1 MIFHP
6 RIRHIAAKGPV
17 FIGQGPILSTF
28 LSLSRN
34 IDGLQFPGTASA
46 NTLESAAELGLA
58 SLHHDDV
65 RSLLPDMFQIRHEL
79 LTMSDRELLVEREL
93 LDRGLTDIASC
104 RVFVCAE
111 DGSTSVLMNGDDHLW
126 LHMTAPG
133 SAFRELWDRMS
144 AVESALARHLRF
156 AFHPRLGYL
165 TSSAA
170 LVGTGLKITFLIH
183 LPALGLS
190 GRRKKI
196 LEHLKDAGLS
206 AEPYFPVDGK
216 AAGNLFLISNTTTL
230 GEREEDLGARM
241 TEIVTAI
248 SREEE
253 RTRADLISGQ
263 KLLFLNACGRAY
275 GLLRNADLIPTSE
288 ALDALSIMKLGADSG
303 VFRHFTRR
311 DWAELLL
318 ECQPAHLCSRRN
330 MNLSPLERG
339 EYRATRFRE
348 RLNGPEPPPD
358 DGISAGPDN

>member
-6 RIRHIAAKGPV
+6 RIRHVAAKGPA

-34 IDGLQFPGTASA
+34 IDGFQFPATASS
-46 NTLESAAELGLA
+46 NILESAAELGLA
-58 SLHHDDV
+58 ALHHEDV
-65 RSLLPDMFQIRHEL
+65 RGLLPSMFQIKHEL
-79 LTMSDRELLVEREL
+79 LTVSDRELLVEREL
-93 LDRGLTDIASC
+93 LDRSHTDTAPC

-126 LHMTAPG
+126 LHMTAAG

-144 AVESALARHLRF
+144 ALESALARHLRF

-165 TSSAA
+165 TSAA
-170 LVGTGLKITFLIH
+170 SLAGTGLKITFLIH

-196 LEHLKDAGLS
+196 LERLEDAGLT
-206 AEPYFPVDGK
+206 AAPYFPVDGK
-216 AAGNLFLISNTTTL
+216 AAGNLFLISNSTSL
-230 GEREEDLGARM
+230 GEREEDLGLRM
-241 TEIVTAI
+241 TKMVSAI

-253 RTRADLISGQ
+253 RTRAELLGNQ

-275 GLLRNADLIPTSE
+275 GLLRNTYLIPTSE

-303 VFRHFTRR
+303 VFRHFTRQ

-318 ECQPAHLCSRRN
+318 ECQPAHLCCRKN
-330 MNLSPLERG
+330 MNLPPLERG
-339 EYRATRFRE
+339 EYRATCFRE
-348 RLNGPEPPPD
+348 RLHGPEPAPGAGEPD
-358 DGISAGPDN
+358 VPDA

>member
-6 RIRHIAAKGPV
+6 RIRHLADSGPV

-34 IDGLQFPGTASA
+34 LDGFQFPASA
-46 NTLESAAELGLA
+46 SSNTLESVAELSLA
-58 SLHHDDV
+58 ALHHDDV
-65 RSLLPDMFQIRHEL
+65 RSLLPSMFQIKHEL
-79 LTMSDRELLVEREL
+79 LTTSDRDLLVEREL
-93 LDRGLTDIASC
+93 MDRSQTDVAPC

-111 DGSTSVLMNGDDHLW
+111 DGSASVLMNGDDHIW

-144 AVESALARHLRF
+144 ALESALARHLRF
-156 AFHPRLGYL
+156 TFHPRLGYL
-165 TSSAA
+165 TSSPS

-196 LEHLKDAGLS
+196 LERLEDAGLS
-206 AEPYFPVDGK
+206 AAPYFPVDGK
-216 AAGNLFLISNTTTL
+216 AAGNLFLISNRTTL
-230 GEREEDLGARM
+230 GEREEDLGLRM
-241 TEIVTAI
+241 TELVTAI

-253 RTRADLISGQ
+253 RTRAELVTRQ
-263 KLLFLNACGRAY
+263 KLLFLNACGRSY
-275 GLLRNADLIPTSE
+275 GLLRNTYLIPTAE

-318 ECQPAHLCSRRN
+318 ECQPAHLCCRKN
-330 MNLSPLERG
+330 MALSPMERG
-339 EYRATRFRE
+339 KCRATCFRE
-348 RLNGPEPPPD
+348 RLHGPEPATESD
-358 DGISAGPDN
+358 IPDN

>member
-6 RIRHIAAKGPV
+6 RIRHLADGGPV

-34 IDGLQFPGTASA
+34 IDGFQFPASA
-46 NTLESAAELGLA
+46 SSNTLESVAELGLA
-58 SLHHDDV
+58 ALHHDDV
-65 RSLLPDMFQIRHEL
+65 RSLLPSMFQIKHEL
-79 LTMSDRELLVEREL
+79 LTTSDRDLLVEREL
-93 LDRGLTDIASC
+93 MDRSQTDVAPC

-111 DGSTSVLMNGDDHLW
+111 DGSASVLMNGDDHIW
-126 LHMTAPG
+126 LHITAPG

-144 AVESALARHLRF
+144 ALESALARHLRF
-156 AFHPRLGYL
+156 TFHPRLGYL
-165 TSSAA
+165 TSSPS

-196 LEHLKDAGLS
+196 LERLEDAGLS
-206 AEPYFPVDGK
+206 AAPYFPVDGK
-216 AAGNLFLISNTTTL
+216 AAGNLFLISNRTTL
-230 GEREEDLGARM
+230 GEREEDLGLRM
-241 TEIVTAI
+241 TEFVTAI

-253 RTRADLISGQ
+253 RTRAELVTGQ
-263 KLLFLNACGRAY
+263 KLLFLNACGRSY
-275 GLLRNADLIPTSE
+275 GLLRNTYLIPTAE

-318 ECQPAHLCSRRN
+318 ECQPAHLCCRKN
-330 MNLSPLERG
+330 MALTPMERG
-339 EYRATRFRE
+339 ECRATCFRE
-348 RLNGPEPPPD
+348 RLHGPEPAAESD
-358 DGISAGPDN
+358 IPDN

>member
-6 RIRHIAAKGPV
+6 RIRHVAAKGPV

-34 IDGLQFPGTASA
+34 LDGFQFPATASA
-46 NTLESAAELGLA
+46 NILESVAELSLA
-58 SLHHDDV
+58 AMHHEDV
-65 RSLLPDMFQIRHEL
+65 HGLLPSMFQIKHEL
-79 LTMSDRELLVEREL
+79 LTTSDRELLVEREL
-93 LDRGLTDIASC
+93 MDRSHTGIAPC

-111 DGSTSVLMNGDDHLW
+111 DGSTSILLNGDDHIW

-133 SAFRELWDRMS
+133 PAFRETWERMS
-144 AVESALARHLRF
+144 ELESALARHLRF
-156 AFHPRLGYL
+156 AFHPRFGYL
-165 TSSAA
+165 TSSPSLA
-170 LVGTGLKITFLIH
+170 GTGLRITFLIH

-190 GRRKKI
+190 GRRKHI
-196 LEHLKDAGLS
+196 LEHLEDAGLS
-206 AEPYFPVDGK
+206 AAPYFPVDGK
-216 AAGNLFLISNTTTL
+216 AAGNLFLISNKTTL
-230 GEREEDLGARM
+230 GEREADLGLRM

-253 RTRADLISGQ
+253 RTRADLISRQ

-275 GLLRNADLIPTSE
+275 GLLRNTYLIPTAE

-303 VFRHFTRR
+303 VFEYFTRR

-318 ECQPAHLCSRRN
+318 DCQPAHLCCGMN

-339 EYRATRFRE
+339 KYRATCFRE
-348 RLNGPEPPPD
+348 RLNGPENVPETGD
-358 DGISAGPDN
+358 ETET

>member
-6 RIRHIAAKGPV
+6 RIRHVAAKGPV

-34 IDGLQFPGTASA
+34 IEGFQFPATASA
-46 NTLESAAELGLA
+46 NILESVAELTLA
-58 SLHHDDV
+58 AMHHEDV
-65 RSLLPDMFQIRHEL
+65 HSLLPSMFQIKHEL
-79 LTMSDRELLVEREL
+79 LTSSDRDLLVEREL
-93 LDRGLTDIASC
+93 MDHSQTDIAAC

-111 DGSTSVLMNGDDHLW
+111 DGSTSILLNGDDHIW

-133 SAFRELWDRMS
+133 SAFRETWDRMS
-144 AVESALARHLRF
+144 TLESALARHLRF
-156 AFHPRLGYL
+156 AFHPRFGYL
-165 TSSAA
+165 TGSPS

-190 GRRKKI
+190 GRRKRI
-196 LEHLKDAGLS
+196 LERLEDAGLT
-206 AEPYFPVDGK
+206 ATPYFPVEGK
-216 AAGNLFLISNTTTL
+216 AAGNLFLISNRTTL
-230 GEREEDLGARM
+230 GEREEDLGLRM

-253 RTRADLISGQ
+253 RTRAELISRQ

-275 GLLRNADLIPTSE
+275 GLLRNTYLIPTSE

-303 VFRHFTRR
+303 VFRHFTRQ

-318 ECQPAHLCSRRN
+318 ECQPAHLCCSMN
-330 MNLSPLERG
+330 MNLSPVERG
-339 EYRATRFRE
+339 KYRATRFRE
-348 RLNGPEPPPD
+348 RLNGPEAAPETGD
-358 DGISAGPDN
+358 ETET

>member
-6 RIRHIAAKGPV
+6 RIRHVASRGPV

-28 LSLSRN
+28 ISLSRN
-34 IDGLQFPGTASA
+34 IDGFQFPGTASA
-46 NTLESAAELGLA
+46 NILESAAELGLA
-58 SLHHDDV
+58 ALHHDDV
-65 RSLLPDMFQIRHEL
+65 RKLLPSMFQIRYEL
-79 LTMSDRELLVEREL
+79 LTPSDRELLVEREL
-93 LDRGLTDIASC
+93 LERGRTDVAPC

-111 DGSTSVLMNGDDHLW
+111 DGSASVLMNGDDHLW

-133 SAFRELWDRMS
+133 AAFHELWDRMS
-144 AVESALARHLRF
+144 ALESALARHLRF

-165 TSSAA
+165 TSSTS
-170 LVGTGLKITFLIH
+170 LVGTGLRIAFLIH

-196 LEHLKDAGLS
+196 LENIKDAGLA

-216 AAGNLFLISNTTTL
+216 AAGNLYLISNRTTL
-230 GEREEDLGARM
+230 GEREEDLGLRL
-241 TEIVTAI
+241 TEVVTAI

-253 RTRADLISGQ
+253 RTRAELLARQ

-275 GLLRNADLIPTSE
+275 GLLRNTYLIPTSE

-303 VFRHFTRR
+303 VFRHFSRQ

-318 ECQPAHLCSRRN
+318 ECQPAHLCCKKN
-330 MNLSPLERG
+330 MNLSPVERG
-339 EYRATRFRE
+339 EYRATCFRE
-348 RLNGPEPPPD
+348 RLHGPAPAPDSPDAAEP
-358 DGISAGPDN
+358 

>member
-6 RIRHIAAKGPV
+6 RIRHLAAKGPV

-34 IDGLQFPGTASA
+34 IDGFHFPSTASV
-46 NTLESAAELGLA
+46 NTLESVAELGLA
-58 SLHHDDV
+58 AMHHEDV
-65 RSLLPDMFQIRHEL
+65 RSLLPSMFQIKHEL
-79 LTMSDRELLVEREL
+79 LTTSDRELLVEREL
-93 LDRGLTDIASC
+93 MERPQTDIAAC

-111 DGSTSVLMNGDDHLW
+111 DGSTSVLLNGDDHLW

-144 AVESALARHLRF
+144 ALESALARHLRF
-156 AFHPRLGYL
+156 AFHPRFGYL
-165 TSSAA
+165 TSSPE
-170 LVGTGLKITFLIH
+170 LVGTGLKLTFLIH

-190 GRRKKI
+190 GRRKRI
-196 LEHLKDAGLS
+196 LERLEDAGLT

-216 AAGNLFLISNTTTL
+216 AAGNLYLISNRTTL
-230 GEREEDLGARM
+230 GEREEDLGLRM
-241 TEIVTAI
+241 TDFVTAI

-253 RTRADLISGQ
+253 CTRADLLNRQ

-275 GLLRNADLIPTSE
+275 GLLRNTYLIPTSE

-303 VFRHFTRR
+303 VFRHFTRQ

-318 ECQPAHLCSRRN
+318 ECQPAHLCCLKN
-330 MNLSPLERG
+330 MALSPLERG
-339 EYRATRFRE
+339 KYRATCFRE
-348 RLNGPEPPPD
+348 RLNGPEPAAETD
-358 DGISAGPDN
+358 DSEES